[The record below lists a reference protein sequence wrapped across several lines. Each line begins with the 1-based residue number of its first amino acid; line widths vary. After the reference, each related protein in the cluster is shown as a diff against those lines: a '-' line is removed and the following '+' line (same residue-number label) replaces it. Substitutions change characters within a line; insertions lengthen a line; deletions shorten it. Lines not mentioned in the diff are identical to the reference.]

1 MAAPKSPYLFLYARC
16 REDAKL
22 VLAGWEA
29 TQAWPHVLCLL
40 KESRGI
46 LSDDEVSPEYFAAI
60 YRCPLDFATAAMD
73 GLKRTGLLVK
83 GTRKTRGG
91 PNGSTEIEGWITPKW
106 DKWAIDKRNS
116 VRERSRPFD
125 TVTSDNGTERPP
137 NGTERPT
144 NGGGIAHLDLDLEL
158 ELENKKKRASRPVFS
173 EEVLMLWGIYV
184 EEQAKVGIKRRGK
197 PTKPIADPM
206 RSVLREYTA
215 EDVESVIRWAHTSDH
230 QRATFLRS
238 NNNLGKTLFR
248 PSNFSE
254 YLAFAESAEPA
265 PPSKPL
271 SFEDE
276 QRRRRGGRT
285 FEELDAEWRVE
296 WKLSEAE
303 LVAEYAPERVPR
315 QVENDHVQHWWVA
328 ERELRGIT

>member
-1 MAAPKSPYLFLYARC
+1 MVGLDAGRCTDGTLYLYLLTCDRPSKVPGLLPIGPGAIVDATGWDY
-16 REDAKL
+16 EDVLSGLSA
-22 VLAGWEA
+22 LAGSGRVIRSARPPMLFVPEA
-29 TQAWPHVLCLL
+29 
-40 KESRGI
+40 
-46 LSDDEVSPEYFAAI
+46 
-60 YRCPLDFATAAMD
+60 LDADRPDPGNVT
-73 GLKRTGLLVK
+73 K
-83 GTRKTRGG
+83 
-91 PNGSTEIEGWITPKW
+91 GWIAETDEMPDCEPVRCARSMLEDPSKTLPAPFE
-106 DKWAIDKRNS
+106 DPCEDLAKGGRNQPQPQQQHQ
-116 VRERSRPFD
+116 EQQ
-125 TVTSDNGTERPP
+125 N
-137 NGTERPT
+137 N
-144 NGGGIAHLDLDLEL
+144 
-158 ELENKKKRASRPVFS
+158 KRASRSAFS
-173 EEVLMLWGIYV
+173 EEVLMLWDIYV
-184 EEQAKVGIKRRGK
+184 EEQAKVGIRRRGK

-206 RSVLREYTA
+206 RSLLREYTV

-296 WKLSEAE
+296 WKASEAE